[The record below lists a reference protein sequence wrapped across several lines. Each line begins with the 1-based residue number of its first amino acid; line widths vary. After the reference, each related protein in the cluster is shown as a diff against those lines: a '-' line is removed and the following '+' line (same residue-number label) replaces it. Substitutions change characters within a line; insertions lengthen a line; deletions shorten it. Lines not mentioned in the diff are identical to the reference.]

1 MSIAFF
7 RRPGTERLYSG
18 VTNSTAS
25 DFCICC
31 LKAAE
36 AADGLASLS
45 WLYSGKL
52 PISTISSLSVGGAR
66 AISAL
71 ASLRLNDSLRRLPT
85 ITATLRV
92 VLMVLLSKGLGRC
105 RALPTQVWDPNYRRA
120 VLDAWS
126 RDSKPGF
133 AVLRARVDN

>member
-92 VLMVLLSKGLGRC
+92 VLMVLLSRELRRC
-105 RALPTQVWDPNYRRA
+105 RVCRSERA
-120 VLDAWS
+120 IQIIDADLDAHS
-126 RDSKPGF
+126 RDGKFWF
-133 AVLRARVDN
+133 AAPRARVA